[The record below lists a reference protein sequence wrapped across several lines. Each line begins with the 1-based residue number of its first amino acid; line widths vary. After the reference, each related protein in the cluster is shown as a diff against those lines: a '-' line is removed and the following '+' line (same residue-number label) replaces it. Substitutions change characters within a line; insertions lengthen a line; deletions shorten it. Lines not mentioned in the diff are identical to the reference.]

1 VGDFVGFATLGMYFG
16 ISYGGVMPLYAVVAR
31 EYFGARALG
40 ASYGAIFGLSCLG
53 MGLGGWL
60 GGRLFDTLGTYNSLY
75 VLSFLFGCGGA
86 LLALW
91 LRAPGQP
98 QPVSIMSQTART

>member
-1 VGDFVGFATLGMYFG
+1 M
-16 ISYGGVMPLYAVVAR
+16 VAW

-60 GGRLFDTLGTYNSLY
+60 GGLLFDSLGTYNSLY
-75 VLSFLFGCGGA
+75 MLSFLFGAAGA
-86 LLALW
+86 GLALW
-91 LRAPGQP
+91 LRAPGP
-98 QPVSIMSQTART
+98 QHGVSITPQTAGT